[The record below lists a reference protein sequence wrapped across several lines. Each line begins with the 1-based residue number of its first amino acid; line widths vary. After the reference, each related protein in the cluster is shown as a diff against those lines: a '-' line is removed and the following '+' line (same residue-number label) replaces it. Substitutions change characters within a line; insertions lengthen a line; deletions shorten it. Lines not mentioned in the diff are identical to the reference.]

1 MTTKTRPTKILLS
14 SVIILLAYALLAAFS
29 SSIVYAAPSEMK
41 GEATGI
47 FTLGSFR
54 GTGTMTFI
62 NIGGEATLV
71 TVCDMSTVDTADGER
86 CEGVNLTGTFSGGR
100 NGVATFK
107 TATGAELKLPLN
119 NGENFTFSQSGVT
132 MNFIVS
138 DQSIFDSQDE
148 EVEIPLVDSR
158 ARMSDID
165 GQLEIACPPDL
176 ETWNVMKMG
185 MIIYTDCHLKTGENS
200 SATISFSDMT
210 TFTMKPESEI
220 VIDTPPEKDSKWKL
234 LAGNIWVNVKKMIK
248 DGTMEGHMSQAVAG
262 IKGTTFVMH
271 EDGTNSKLKVIEGVV
286 NFAPKNGG
294 ESRDIA
300 SGQEVTATS
309 EGLGE
314 TEAFDVAAESELW
327 QKPIAN
333 NPVKADETGKE
344 TVPTKFIVG
353 GIIAVLIIV
362 IGLTLGMKRRKRKS
376 EM

>member
-1 MTTKTRPTKILLS
+1 MNTQSKPTRIFSFSAT
-14 SVIILLAYALLAAFS
+14 ILLAFALTIFS
-29 SSIVYAAPSEMK
+29 SDFVWASLSKAE
-41 GEATGI
+41 GEAAGS
-47 FTLGSFR
+47 FTLGDYKGSGTLSFL
-54 GTGTMTFI
+54 
-62 NIGGEATLV
+62 NIGGVATLV

-86 CEGVNLTGTFSGGR
+86 CEGVDLVGTFSGGR
-100 NGVATFK
+100 NGIATFK
-107 TATGAELKLPLN
+107 TETGAELKLPLN
-119 NGENFTFSQSGVT
+119 DGKNFTFSQSGIS
-132 MNFIVS
+132 MNFTVT
-138 DQSIFDSQDE
+138 DPSIFDEQEE
-148 EVEIPLVDSR
+148 EVENTKARDSG
-158 ARMSDID
+158 ARVSDLS
-165 GQLEIACPPDL
+165 GQVEIACPPDL
-176 ETWNVMKMG
+176 EAWDVMKMG
-185 MIIYTDCHLKTGENS
+185 RVIYVDCHLKTGEDS
-200 SATISFSDMT
+200 TAEISLSDMT
-210 TFTMKPESEI
+210 TFKLKPESEI

>member
-1 MTTKTRPTKILLS
+1 MTTKTKPTKILLS

-54 GTGTMTFI
+54 GTGTLTFI

-185 MIIYTDCHLKTGENS
+185 MIIYTDCHLKTGEDS

-220 VIDTPPEKDSKWKL
+220 VIDTPPEKESKFSL
-234 LAGNIWVNVKKMIK
+234 IMGNVWVNVKQMVK
-248 DGTMEGHMSQAVAG
+248 DGTMKGHMSQAVAG
-262 IKGTTFVMH
+262 IKGTIFIME
-271 EDGTNSKLKVIEGVV
+271 EDGANSKLKVIEGVV
-286 NFAPKNGG
+286 AFAPKNGG
-294 ESRDIA
+294 DSRDVA
-300 SGQEVTATS
+300 AGQEVIATS
-309 EGLGE
+309 DGLGDTTTFDID
-314 TEAFDVAAESELW
+314 TEKELW
-327 QKPIAN
+327 HKLAEN
-333 NPVKADETGKE
+333 NQEKADETGAE
-344 TVPTKFIVG
+344 TAPTRFIVG
-353 GIIAVLIIV
+353 GIIGALII
-362 IGLTLGMKRRKRKS
+362 IISFTMWIKKRNK
-376 EM
+376 